1 MKKIRTFTTINAIAI
16 SCSLAIIISGC
27 KDDFDNIK
35 TESYPIDNAQQ
46 QTIQGL
52 AQIEKA
58 ITLNWAT
65 ASTNLNTG
73 VATFNAASSD
83 ANLTAVQSLWKL
95 SRDPWE
101 SNESFGFGPVGTDG
115 IDAASD
121 DWPFD
126 ITAFNAILNSTQTLD
141 HALIAQMT
149 TTTKGFHAI
158 EYLVFGIDGKKK
170 ASDFTPRELQLLT
183 LLSSDLKT
191 QADKLN
197 TRWTSGSAN
206 SFYDDFSSAGTAGS
220 SYPTTTAALGEV
232 IGSMADIMTE
242 LPDSKIQTPL
252 TAQSTAYLESRFS
265 DYSFYD
271 YRNNI
276 KGVYSVYLGQYQNIK
291 AAQSITGLVAA
302 ANPAVN
308 DKVITQFKLCLA
320 LMDLIQP
327 NSMNQAIFTKQDQ
340 LNEIVSELQ
349 KLNKILIEDVRAVLG
364 L

>member
-1 MKKIRTFTTINAIAI
+1 MRNIFSRNAIAI
-16 SCSLAIIISGC
+16 VMMLATGLVGC

-35 TESYPIDNAQQ
+35 VENYPVNTDQH

-58 ITLNWAT
+58 IALNWANAT
-65 ASTNLNTG
+65 SNLRNG
-73 VATFNAASSD
+73 VTTFKAAPSD
-83 ANLTAVQSLWKL
+83 ANLTLLQDFWKRA
-95 SRDPWE
+95 RDPWE
-101 SNESFGFGPVGTDG
+101 SNESFGFGPVSTDG
-115 IDAASD
+115 IDASSD

-141 HALIAQMT
+141 QALVVQMT

-158 EYLVFGIDGKKK
+158 EYLVFGLEGNKKT
-170 ASDFTPRELQLLT
+170 ADFTPRELQMLDLLAQ
-183 LLSSDLKT
+183 DLKI

-197 TRWTSGSAN
+197 ERWTTGTAN
-206 SFYDDFSSAGTAGS
+206 SFYDEFIAAGTAGS

-232 IGSMADIMTE
+232 LGAMVDILTE

-252 TAQSTAYLESRFS
+252 TLQSNAYLESRFS

-276 KGVYSVYLGQYQNIK
+276 SGVYAVYTGQYENIK
-291 AAQSITGLVAA
+291 TQKNISSLVAA

-308 DKVITQFKLCLA
+308 EKVLTQFKLCLA

-327 NSMNQAIFTKQDQ
+327 TSMNQAIFTKQDQ
-340 LNEIVSELQ
+340 LNDIVAELQ
-349 KLNKILIEDVRAVLG
+349 KLNKILDGDVREVLG